1 MSWYQSN
8 EAMRVFME
16 IRKMKG
22 RTHVHIQRDA
32 TTGKW
37 HKRFCPDPILWLYA
51 ARSSRMQ
58 QPANYG
64 EIRQRVVSPVPLPDL
79 RK

>member
-1 MSWYQSN
+1 
-8 EAMRVFME
+8 
-16 IRKMKG
+16 MKG
-22 RTHVHIQRDA
+22 RPAVNNIHKQRDA

-37 HKRFCPDPILWLYA
+37 VERVFPDPILWLHA
-51 ARSSRMQ
+51 ARANRYLL
-58 QPANYG
+58 PKNYG